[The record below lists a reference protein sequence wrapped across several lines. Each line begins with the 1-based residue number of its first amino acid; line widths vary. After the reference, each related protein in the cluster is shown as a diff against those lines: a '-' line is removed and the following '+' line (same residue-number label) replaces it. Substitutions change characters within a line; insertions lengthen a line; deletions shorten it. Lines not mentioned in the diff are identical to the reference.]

1 MVMVRLNEINR
12 QDGKVF
18 LITGANS
25 GLGYETSKSLLERGA
40 TVIMSCRDLQKG
52 KKAKQELLKFNFS
65 GKIELVELDLSDL
78 INVKT
83 FAESIRNKFEY
94 LDVLINNAGVTQ
106 DNILPRMKEDEWLEV
121 IQTNLT
127 GSFYTS
133 QRAIKLMMKNK
144 WGRIVFISSVVG
156 LSGNQGQA
164 NYAASKAGLIGLAK
178 SISKEMG
185 SRNITSNVVAPGYI
199 ETDMT
204 SFLDDQNKENI
215 IEQLSIKRIGK
226 PEDISNI
233 VSFLCNDESE
243 YITGQVIP
251 VDGGLT
257 T

>member
-1 MVMVRLNEINR
+1 MKTAFVTGGSRGI
-12 QDGKVF
+12 GKSIA
-18 LITGANS
+18 L
-25 GLGYETSKSLLERGA
+25 
-40 TVIMSCRDLQKG
+40 DLG
-52 KKAKQELLKFNFS
+52 KKFHVVVGYSVSNEKAKEVSDEILNNGGSSSTVQINISESDSVDKAFS
-65 GKIELVELDLSDL
+65 SIEKDHTSV
-78 INVKT
+78 
-83 FAESIRNKFEY
+83 
-94 LDVLINNAGVTQ
+94 DVLINNAGITK
-106 DNILPRMKEDEWLEV
+106 DNILSRMKKDEWLEV

-144 WGRIVFISSVVG
+144 WGRIIFISSVVG
-156 LSGNQGQA
+156 ISGNQGQA
-164 NYAASKAGLIGLAK
+164 NYAASKAGLIGLSK

-233 VSFLCNDESE
+233 VSFLCSDESE

>member
-1 MVMVRLNEINR
+1 MKTAFVTGGSRGI
-12 QDGKVF
+12 GKA
-18 LITGANS
+18 IA
-25 GLGYETSKSLLERGA
+25 
-40 TVIMSCRDLQKG
+40 
-52 KKAKQELLKFNFS
+52 
-65 GKIELVELDLSDL
+65 IELGNNFHVVVGYSNSEDKANDV
-78 INVKT
+78 VKDIISSGGSAST
-83 FAESIRNKFEY
+83 VRVDISNSESVDEAFTSIEKDY
-94 LDVLINNAGVTQ
+94 TSVDVLINNAGVTK
-106 DNILPRMKEDEWLEV
+106 DNILPRMKKDEWLEV

-133 QRAIKLMMKNK
+133 QRAVKPMMKNK
-144 WGRIVFISSVVG
+144 WGRIIFISSIVG

-178 SISKEMG
+178 SISKELG

-226 PEDISNI
+226 PEDISNV
-233 VSFLCNDESE
+233 VSFLCTEESE

-251 VDGGLT
+251 VDGGLST
-257 T
+257 

>member
-1 MVMVRLNEINR
+1 MKTAFVTGGSRGIGKSIALN
-12 QDGKVF
+12 
-18 LITGANS
+18 
-25 GLGYETSKSLLERGA
+25 LG
-40 TVIMSCRDLQKG
+40 
-52 KKAKQELLKFNFS
+52 
-65 GKIELVELDLSDL
+65 
-78 INVKT
+78 
-83 FAESIRNKFEY
+83 NKFHVVVGFSVSNEKADEVSEKIISNGGSSSTVQIDISESNSVDEAFSSIEKDY
-94 LDVLINNAGVTQ
+94 TSVDVLINNAGITK
-106 DNILPRMKEDEWLEV
+106 DNILPRMKENEWLEV

-156 LSGNQGQA
+156 ISGNQGQA
-164 NYAASKAGLIGLAK
+164 NYAASKAGLIGLSK

-204 SFLDDQNKENI
+204 SFLDEQNRENI

-233 VSFLCNDESE
+233 VSFLCKDESE

>member
-1 MVMVRLNEINR
+1 MKTAFVTGGSRGI
-12 QDGKVF
+12 GKA
-18 LITGANS
+18 IA
-25 GLGYETSKSLLERGA
+25 
-40 TVIMSCRDLQKG
+40 
-52 KKAKQELLKFNFS
+52 
-65 GKIELVELDLSDL
+65 IELGNNFHVVVGYSNSEDKANDVAKDIISSGGSASTVRVD
-78 INVKT
+78 ISNS
-83 FAESIRNKFEY
+83 ESVDEAFTSIEKGY
-94 LDVLINNAGVTQ
+94 TSVDVLINNAGVTK
-106 DNILPRMKEDEWLEV
+106 DNILPRMKKDEWLEV

-144 WGRIVFISSVVG
+144 WGRIIFISSVVG
-156 LSGNQGQA
+156 ISGNQGQA
-164 NYAASKAGLIGLAK
+164 NYAASKAGLIGLSK

-226 PEDISNI
+226 PEDISNV
-233 VSFLCNDESE
+233 VSFLCSDESE

>member
-1 MVMVRLNEINR
+1 MKTAFVTGGSRGI
-12 QDGKVF
+12 GKSIA
-18 LITGANS
+18 L
-25 GLGYETSKSLLERGA
+25 GLGKKFHVVVGYSVSNE
-40 TVIMSCRDLQKG
+40 
-52 KKAKQELLKFNFS
+52 KAKEVSDEILNNGGSSSTVQINISESDSVDKAFS
-65 GKIELVELDLSDL
+65 SIEKDHTSV
-78 INVKT
+78 
-83 FAESIRNKFEY
+83 
-94 LDVLINNAGVTQ
+94 DVLINNAGITK
-106 DNILPRMKEDEWLEV
+106 DNIMPRMKEDEWLEV

-156 LSGNQGQA
+156 ISGNQGQA
-164 NYAASKAGLIGLAK
+164 NYAASKAGLIGLSK

-204 SFLDDQNKENI
+204 SFLDEQNKENI

-233 VSFLCNDESE
+233 VSFLCSDESE

>member
-1 MVMVRLNEINR
+1 MKTAFVTGGSRGI
-12 QDGKVF
+12 GKSIA
-18 LITGANS
+18 L
-25 GLGYETSKSLLERGA
+25 
-40 TVIMSCRDLQKG
+40 DLG
-52 KKAKQELLKFNFS
+52 KKFHVVVGYSVSNEKAKEVSDEILNNGGSSSTVQINISESESVDKAFS
-65 GKIELVELDLSDL
+65 SIEKEHTSV
-78 INVKT
+78 
-83 FAESIRNKFEY
+83 
-94 LDVLINNAGVTQ
+94 DVLVNNAGITK

-156 LSGNQGQA
+156 ISGNQGQA
-164 NYAASKAGLIGLAK
+164 NYAASKAGLIGLSK

-204 SFLDDQNKENI
+204 SFLDEQNKENI

-233 VSFLCNDESE
+233 VSFLCSDESE

>member
-1 MVMVRLNEINR
+1 MKTAFVTGGSRGI
-12 QDGKVF
+12 GKSIA
-18 LITGANS
+18 L
-25 GLGYETSKSLLERGA
+25 GLGKKFHVVVGYSVSNE
-40 TVIMSCRDLQKG
+40 
-52 KKAKQELLKFNFS
+52 KAKEVSDEILNNGGSSSTVQINISESDSVDKAFS
-65 GKIELVELDLSDL
+65 SIEKDHTSV
-78 INVKT
+78 
-83 FAESIRNKFEY
+83 
-94 LDVLINNAGVTQ
+94 DVLVNNAGITK

-144 WGRIVFISSVVG
+144 WGRIIFISSVVG
-156 LSGNQGQA
+156 ISGNQGQA
-164 NYAASKAGLIGLAK
+164 NYAASKAGLIGLSK

-204 SFLDDQNKENI
+204 SFLDDRNKENI

-233 VSFLCNDESE
+233 VSFLCSDESE

>member
-1 MVMVRLNEINR
+1 M
-12 QDGKVF
+12 KTA
-18 LITGANS
+18 LITGGSRGIGSAIALALAKNFHVIVGFANS
-25 GLGYETSKSLLERGA
+25 EDKANEVVKEIINAGGSAS
-40 TVIMSCRDLQKG
+40 TVQIDISNSESVDNAFLT
-52 KKAKQELLKFNFS
+52 
-65 GKIELVELDLSDL
+65 VE
-78 INVKT
+78 K
-83 FAESIRNKFEY
+83 EY
-94 LDVLINNAGVTQ
+94 NSVDVLINNAGITQ
-106 DNILPRMKEDEWLEV
+106 DNILPRMKEAEWLEV

-164 NYAASKAGLIGLAK
+164 NYAASKAGLIGLSK

-204 SFLDDQNKENI
+204 SFLDEQNKENI

-226 PEDISNI
+226 PEDISNV
-233 VSFLCNDESE
+233 VSFLCSEESE

>member
-1 MVMVRLNEINR
+1 MKTAFVTGGSRGI
-12 QDGKVF
+12 GKSIA
-18 LITGANS
+18 L
-25 GLGYETSKSLLERGA
+25 
-40 TVIMSCRDLQKG
+40 DLG
-52 KKAKQELLKFNFS
+52 KKFHVVVGYSVSNEKAKEVSDEILNNGGSSSTVQINISESDSVDKAFS
-65 GKIELVELDLSDL
+65 SIEKDHTSV
-78 INVKT
+78 
-83 FAESIRNKFEY
+83 
-94 LDVLINNAGVTQ
+94 DVLVNNAGITK
-106 DNILPRMKEDEWLEV
+106 DNIMPRMKEEEWLEV

-144 WGRIVFISSVVG
+144 WGRIIFISSVVG
-156 LSGNQGQA
+156 ISGNQGQA
-164 NYAASKAGLIGLAK
+164 NYAASKAGLIGLSK

-204 SFLDDQNKENI
+204 SFLDNQNKENI

-233 VSFLCNDESE
+233 VSFLCSDESE

>member
-1 MVMVRLNEINR
+1 MKTAFVTGGSRGI
-12 QDGKVF
+12 GKSIA
-18 LITGANS
+18 LD
-25 GLGYETSKSLLERGA
+25 LGKNFHVVVGFSVSNDKAEEVSEKIISNGGSSSTVQIDISKSDSVDA
-40 TVIMSCRDLQKG
+40 
-52 KKAKQELLKFNFS
+52 AFS
-65 GKIELVELDLSDL
+65 SIE
-78 INVKT
+78 K
-83 FAESIRNKFEY
+83 EY
-94 LDVLINNAGVTQ
+94 TSVDVLINNAGITK
-106 DNILPRMKEDEWLEV
+106 DNILPRMKKDEWLEV

-144 WGRIVFISSVVG
+144 WGRIIFISSVVG
-156 LSGNQGQA
+156 ISGNQGQA
-164 NYAASKAGLIGLAK
+164 NYAASKAGLIGLSK

-204 SFLDDQNKENI
+204 SFLDEQNKENI

-233 VSFLCNDESE
+233 VSFLCSEESE

>member
-1 MVMVRLNEINR
+1 MKTAFVTGGSRGIGKSIALDLGEKFHVVVGYSVSNEKAEEVSEKIISNGGSSSTVQIN
-12 QDGKVF
+12 
-18 LITGANS
+18 IS
-25 GLGYETSKSLLERGA
+25 ETSSVDEA
-40 TVIMSCRDLQKG
+40 
-52 KKAKQELLKFNFS
+52 FS
-65 GKIELVELDLSDL
+65 SIE
-78 INVKT
+78 K
-83 FAESIRNKFEY
+83 EY
-94 LDVLINNAGVTQ
+94 TSVDVLINNAGITK

-144 WGRIVFISSVVG
+144 WGRIIFISSVVG
-156 LSGNQGQA
+156 ISGNQGQA
-164 NYAASKAGLIGLAK
+164 NYAASKAGLIGLSK

-204 SFLDDQNKENI
+204 SFLDEQNKENI

-226 PEDISNI
+226 PEDISNV
-233 VSFLCNDESE
+233 VSFLCSEESE

>member
-1 MVMVRLNEINR
+1 MCIRDRDKANDVVKEIVAAGGSASTVQIDISDAVSVDNAFTTIE
-12 QDGKVF
+12 KEY
-18 LITGANS
+18 NS
-25 GLGYETSKSLLERGA
+25 
-40 TVIMSCRDLQKG
+40 V
-52 KKAKQELLKFNFS
+52 
-65 GKIELVELDLSDL
+65 
-78 INVKT
+78 
-83 FAESIRNKFEY
+83 
-94 LDVLINNAGVTQ
+94 DVLINNAGVTK
-106 DNILPRMKEDEWLEV
+106 DSILPRMKEDEWLEV

>member
-1 MVMVRLNEINR
+1 MKTALVTGGSRGIGSAIALELGKNFHVVVRY
-12 QDGKVF
+12 
-18 LITGANS
+18 ANS
-25 GLGYETSKSLLERGA
+25 EDKA
-40 TVIMSCRDLQKG
+40 TDVV
-52 KKAKQELLKFNFS
+52 QEIIAAGGSASTVQIDISN
-65 GKIELVELDLSDL
+65 
-78 INVKT
+78 
-83 FAESIRNKFEY
+83 AESVDTAFSTVEKEY
-94 LDVLINNAGVTQ
+94 NSVDVLINNAGITQ
-106 DNILPRMKEDEWLEV
+106 DNILPRMKEAEWLEV

-204 SFLDDQNKENI
+204 SFLDDENKENI

-226 PEDISNI
+226 PEDISNV
-233 VSFLCNDESE
+233 VSFLCSEESE

>member
-1 MVMVRLNEINR
+1 MKTAFVTGGSRGI
-12 QDGKVF
+12 GKA
-18 LITGANS
+18 IA
-25 GLGYETSKSLLERGA
+25 
-40 TVIMSCRDLQKG
+40 
-52 KKAKQELLKFNFS
+52 
-65 GKIELVELDLSDL
+65 IELGNNFHVVVGYSNSEDKANDV
-78 INVKT
+78 VKDIISSGGSAST
-83 FAESIRNKFEY
+83 VRVDISNSESVDEAFTSIEKDY
-94 LDVLINNAGVTQ
+94 TSVDVLINNAGVTK
-106 DNILPRMKEDEWLEV
+106 DNILPRMKKDEWLEV

-144 WGRIVFISSVVG
+144 WGRIIFISSVVG
-156 LSGNQGQA
+156 ISGNQGQA

-178 SISKEMG
+178 SISKELG

-226 PEDISNI
+226 PEDISNV
-233 VSFLCNDESE
+233 VSFLCNEESE

-251 VDGGLT
+251 VDGGLST
-257 T
+257 

>member
-1 MVMVRLNEINR
+1 MKTAFVTGGSRGI
-12 QDGKVF
+12 GKSIA
-18 LITGANS
+18 L
-25 GLGYETSKSLLERGA
+25 
-40 TVIMSCRDLQKG
+40 DLG
-52 KKAKQELLKFNFS
+52 KKFHVVVGYSVSNEKAKEVSDEILNNGGSSSTVQIDISESDSVNKAFS
-65 GKIELVELDLSDL
+65 SIEKDRTSV
-78 INVKT
+78 
-83 FAESIRNKFEY
+83 
-94 LDVLINNAGVTQ
+94 DVLINNAGITK
-106 DNILPRMKEDEWLEV
+106 DNIMPRMKEDEWLEV

-144 WGRIVFISSVVG
+144 WGRIIFISSVVG
-156 LSGNQGQA
+156 ISGNQGQA
-164 NYAASKAGLIGLAK
+164 NYAASKAGLIGLSK

-233 VSFLCNDESE
+233 VSFLCSDESE

-251 VDGGLT
+251 VDGGLST
-257 T
+257 

>member
-1 MVMVRLNEINR
+1 MKTAFVTGGSRGI
-12 QDGKVF
+12 GKSIA
-18 LITGANS
+18 L
-25 GLGYETSKSLLERGA
+25 
-40 TVIMSCRDLQKG
+40 DLG
-52 KKAKQELLKFNFS
+52 KKFHVVVGYSVSNEKAKEVSDEILNNGGSSSTVQINISESDSVDKAFS
-65 GKIELVELDLSDL
+65 SIEKNHTSV
-78 INVKT
+78 
-83 FAESIRNKFEY
+83 
-94 LDVLINNAGVTQ
+94 DVLINNAGITK
-106 DNILPRMKEDEWLEV
+106 DNIMPRMKEDEWLEV

-156 LSGNQGQA
+156 ISGNQGQA
-164 NYAASKAGLIGLAK
+164 NYAASKAGLIGLSK

-204 SFLDDQNKENI
+204 SFLDDQNKEII

-233 VSFLCNDESE
+233 VSFLCSDESE

>member
-1 MVMVRLNEINR
+1 MKTAFVTGGSRGI
-12 QDGKVF
+12 GKSIA
-18 LITGANS
+18 LH
-25 GLGYETSKSLLERGA
+25 L
-40 TVIMSCRDLQKG
+40 G
-52 KKAKQELLKFNFS
+52 KKFHVVVGYSVSNEKAKEVSDEILNNGGSSSTVQINISESDSVDKAFS
-65 GKIELVELDLSDL
+65 SIEKDHTSV
-78 INVKT
+78 
-83 FAESIRNKFEY
+83 
-94 LDVLINNAGVTQ
+94 DVLINNAGITK
-106 DNILPRMKEDEWLEV
+106 DNIMPRMKEDEWLEV

-144 WGRIVFISSVVG
+144 WGRIIFISSVVG
-156 LSGNQGQA
+156 ISGNQGQA
-164 NYAASKAGLIGLAK
+164 NYAASKAGLIGLSK

-204 SFLDDQNKENI
+204 SFLDEQNKENI

-233 VSFLCNDESE
+233 VSFLCSDESE

>member
-1 MVMVRLNEINR
+1 MKTAFVTGGSRGIGSAIALAL
-12 QDGKVF
+12 GKTFHVVVGF
-18 LITGANS
+18 ANS
-25 GLGYETSKSLLERGA
+25 EDKASDVVKEIVAAGGSAS
-40 TVIMSCRDLQKG
+40 TVQID
-52 KKAKQELLKFNFS
+52 
-65 GKIELVELDLSDL
+65 ISD
-78 INVKT
+78 
-83 FAESIRNKFEY
+83 AESVDNAFTTIEKEY
-94 LDVLINNAGVTQ
+94 NSVDVLINNAGVTK

-144 WGRIVFISSVVG
+144 WGRIIFISSVVG
-156 LSGNQGQA
+156 ISGNQGQA

-204 SFLDDQNKENI
+204 SFLNDENKENI

-233 VSFLCNDESE
+233 VSFLCSDESE

>member
-1 MVMVRLNEINR
+1 MKTAFVTGGSRGI
-12 QDGKVF
+12 GKSIA
-18 LITGANS
+18 L
-25 GLGYETSKSLLERGA
+25 GLGNKFHVVVGYSVSNEKAEEVSEKIISNGGSSSAVQINISETSSVDEA
-40 TVIMSCRDLQKG
+40 
-52 KKAKQELLKFNFS
+52 FS
-65 GKIELVELDLSDL
+65 SIEKDYTSV
-78 INVKT
+78 
-83 FAESIRNKFEY
+83 
-94 LDVLINNAGVTQ
+94 DVLINNAGITK

-156 LSGNQGQA
+156 ISGNQGQA
-164 NYAASKAGLIGLAK
+164 NYAASKAGLIGLSK

-204 SFLDDQNKENI
+204 SFLDEQNKENI

-226 PEDISNI
+226 PEDISNV
-233 VSFLCNDESE
+233 VSFLCSDESE

>member
-1 MVMVRLNEINR
+1 MKTAFVTGGSRGIGKSIALDLGNKFHVVVGYSVSNEKAEEVSEKIISNGGSSSTVQIN
-12 QDGKVF
+12 
-18 LITGANS
+18 IS
-25 GLGYETSKSLLERGA
+25 ETSSVDEA
-40 TVIMSCRDLQKG
+40 
-52 KKAKQELLKFNFS
+52 FS
-65 GKIELVELDLSDL
+65 SIEKDYTSV
-78 INVKT
+78 
-83 FAESIRNKFEY
+83 
-94 LDVLINNAGVTQ
+94 DVLVNNAGITK

-156 LSGNQGQA
+156 ISGNQGQA
-164 NYAASKAGLIGLAK
+164 NYAASKAGLIGLSK

-204 SFLDDQNKENI
+204 SFLDEQNKENI

-226 PEDISNI
+226 PEDISNV
-233 VSFLCNDESE
+233 VSFLCSDESE

>member
-1 MVMVRLNEINR
+1 MKTAFV
-12 QDGKVF
+12 
-18 LITGANS
+18 TGGS
-25 GLGYETSKSLLERGA
+25 RGIGRA
-40 TVIMSCRDLQKG
+40 I
-52 KKAKQELLKFNFS
+52 A
-65 GKIELVELDLSDL
+65 LDLSKSF
-78 INVKT
+78 NVVVGYSVSKEK
-83 FAESIRNKFEY
+83 AEDVSEEILSNGGSSSTVQIDISDSDSVNNAFTSIEKDNSSV
-94 LDVLINNAGVTQ
+94 DVLINNAGITK
-106 DNILPRMKEDEWLEV
+106 DNILPRMKESEWLEV

-164 NYAASKAGLIGLAK
+164 NYAASKAGLIGLSK
-178 SISKEMG
+178 SISREMG

-204 SFLDDQNKENI
+204 SFLDGQNKENI

-226 PEDISNI
+226 PEDISNV
-233 VSFLCNDESE
+233 VSFLCSDESE